1 LIAQP
6 QRIVITGAPGG
17 GKSSLIDAAAAA
29 GIAVQPEVARAI
41 LQAMG
46 GMALR
51 RDEPLAFASAMLN
64 AEHAAYEAA
73 QSGGV
78 TLYDRGF
85 PDIAGFL
92 TVEGFPIPREIDA
105 ACQDL
110 RYDGPI
116 FRAPPWA
123 AIYAQDAERIQT
135 YDEAIASDTAICAVW
150 RAYGYNL
157 INLPFAPVQERLRFI
172 LQHIS

>member
-1 LIAQP
+1 LTAQP

-41 LQAMG
+41 LQVTG

-51 RDEPLAFASAMLN
+51 RDDPIGFAQAMLT

-73 QSGGV
+73 QPGGV

-92 TVEGFPIPREIDA
+92 TVEGFPIPCEIDA

-123 AIYAQDAERIQT
+123 AIYAQDAERIQSW
-135 YDEAIASDTAICAVW
+135 DQAVASDAAVCAAW
-150 RAYGYNL
+150 RSYGYDV
-157 INLPFAPVQERLRFI
+157 IDLPFAPVAERLRFI